1 MNGSSN
7 QHSLTIAVDAAGGDF
22 APEEIV
28 RGAIQAAN
36 ELGISIIFTGNAE
49 LVEKEVNKYDI
60 SNLRISIADAPDVIR
75 DGEEPA
81 YAVLKRPNNSV
92 AIAARLVKEGRAD
105 AMVSAGNT
113 GASMVSALQY
123 LGTLPGIERPV
134 ACGAFLGLAP
144 NTIVL
149 DLGANVG
156 IKPFQLVNFAVA
168 GSVYAKVFNNIE
180 NPAIGLLN
188 IGAEEGKGNDQTKE
202 AYKLLKRSGLNF
214 VGNLEGMDIVFGK
227 ADVIVCDGFVGN
239 ILVKYSEGL
248 GYALSRWLTKELKGI
263 TPMEAVEKMSQRL
276 YRLLSPAVALG
287 GGPLVGV
294 DGVVSVAHGNSKSTQ
309 IVSTIRNTIMAIESG
324 FVAKL
329 KAELERVQLVVE

>member
-1 MNGSSN
+1 MTDSAN
-7 QHSLTIAVDAAGGDF
+7 QRSLTIAIDAMGGDF

-28 RGAIQAAN
+28 KGAIQAAN
-36 ELGISIIFTGNAE
+36 ELGISIILTGSAE
-49 LVEKEVNKYDI
+49 LVEKEINKYDV
-60 SNLRISIADAPDVIR
+60 SNLHVSIADAPDVIR

-92 AIAARLVKEGRAD
+92 AVATRLVKNGKAD
-105 AMVSAGNT
+105 AMISAGNT

-123 LGTLPGIERPV
+123 LGTLPGIDRPV

-168 GSVYAKVFNNIE
+168 GSVYARVFNNIE
-180 NPAIGLLN
+180 NPTIGLLN

-202 AYKLLKRSGLNF
+202 AYKLFKKSGLNF
-214 VGNLEGMDIVFGK
+214 VGNMEGMDIVFGK
-227 ADVIVCDGFVGN
+227 ANVIVCDGFIGN
-239 ILVKYSEGL
+239 VLVKYSEGL
-248 GYALSRWLTKELKGI
+248 GHALSHWLTKELKGAI
-263 TPMEAVEKMSQRL
+263 PMEAVEKMSQKL

-287 GGPLVGV
+287 GGPLIGV
-294 DGVVSVAHGNSKSTQ
+294 NGVVSVAHGNSKSTQ
-309 IVSTIRNTIMAIESG
+309 VVSTIRNTITALNTG
-324 FVAKL
+324 FVDKL